1 MDAPT
6 LGLDFGT
13 SKTVAAWVDTER
25 QVHLVAVGESGHALP
40 SVVSYQ
46 GKRGSTVLGDAAQ
59 RLSAVDP
66 KRTVVGLKRF
76 LGRRFKSDFVQRNRL
91 RFLFPLVEAPDGSTA
106 VELRGEVVS
115 LERVAGR
122 LLSEMIDHA
131 NASLGRP
138 FEACVVACPAH
149 FTLRQRQALRRV
161 VERCGLEVRALILE
175 PTAAAMTL
183 PEPEQGRTL
192 VVYDLGGGTFDT
204 TVLRVEEGVVH
215 VLATGGDAFLGGFD
229 IDARIV
235 EAIVGAY
242 RDETGIDL
250 NANPQALQ
258 ALSAAVETAK
268 IALSEHD
275 STRVQFPFIDD
286 KRGFIH
292 VDRPMT
298 RHDLETWA
306 GPLLERTIGIVQE
319 TLAAAAVNMASVDE
333 LVLVGGQTRMPY
345 LRRRIEDALGKRPT
359 NAVDPTTCVAV
370 GAAVLGAGEHMLFDA
385 VSVPLYAALPG
396 RAPVELLARGAAVPA
411 QCTTPLGDNPAG
423 VVYEA
428 FEAAAVDRDVLARL
442 APPPAWRQQHAG
454 PYTLRATLSAAFK
467 LNLDVQA
474 ADGASAP
481 LPLDDG
487 GPAMVPVGPT
497 APPVPL
503 DDGGTLAAMSVL
515 VRVLPAGTPVAL
527 RTLRVGQRFASIV
540 AAPEERPL
548 PGARLELTFRHGREV
563 VQVAAVARE
572 GREPT
577 TFIASFNDP
586 SAAEPLA
593 RLLGALAT

>member
-13 SKTVAAWVDTER
+13 SKTVAAWVDSAR
-25 QVHLVAVGESGHALP
+25 RVHLVAVGEGGHALP
-40 SVVSYQ
+40 SVLSYQ

-76 LGRRFKSDFVQRNRL
+76 LGRRFKSDFVQRNRQ

-106 VELRGEVVS
+106 VELRGEVMS
-115 LERVAGR
+115 LERVASR
-122 LLSEMIDHA
+122 LLSEMVDHA
-131 NASLGRP
+131 NASLGRA

-161 VERCGLEVRALILE
+161 VERCGLEVRAMILE

-192 VVYDLGGGTFDT
+192 LVYDLGGGTFDT

-229 IDARIV
+229 IDTRLAEGI
-235 EAIVGAY
+235 IGAF

-250 NANPQALQ
+250 NTNAQALQ
-258 ALSAAVETAK
+258 ALSVAVEKAK
-268 IALSEHD
+268 IELSEHP
-275 STRVQFPFIDD
+275 SARVQFPFIDD
-286 KRGFIH
+286 KRGFIN

-319 TLAAAAVNMASVDE
+319 TLAAAAVSMANVDE

-359 NAVDPTTCVAV
+359 DAVDPTTCVAV

-385 VSVPLYAALPG
+385 VSVPLYAAMPG
-396 RAPVELLARGAAVPA
+396 RPPVELLARGAAVPA
-411 QCTTPLGDNPAG
+411 VCTVGLGDNPAG

-428 FEAAAVDRDVLARL
+428 FEATAVDRDVLARL
-442 APPPAWRQQHAG
+442 SPPPAWRQQHVG
-454 PYTLRATLSAAFK
+454 PYGLRASLSASFK
-467 LNLDVQA
+467 LTLDVVA
-474 ADGASAP
+474 ADGARAD
-481 LPLDDG
+481 LALDDG
-487 GPAMVPVGPT
+487 GPSMVPVGQ
-497 APPVPL
+497 AAAPVPL
-503 DDGGTLAAMSVL
+503 TDEGTLAAMSVL

-540 AAPEERPL
+540 AAPTERP
-548 PGARLELTFRHGREV
+548 PTGALLELTFRHGREV
-563 VQVAAVARE
+563 VQATAVA
-572 GREPT
+572 GDAVEPT
-577 TFIASFNDP
+577 TFLATFRDP
-586 SAAEPLA
+586 QTAERLA
-593 RLLGALAT
+593 RLLGAQAT

>member
-1 MDAPT
+1 MDTPT

-13 SKTVAAWVDTER
+13 SKTVAAWIDGER
-25 QVHLVAVGESGHALP
+25 QVHLVAVGDGGHALP
-40 SVVSYQ
+40 SAVSYQ

-76 LGRRFKSDFVQRNRL
+76 LGRRFRSDFVQRNRQ

-131 NASLGRP
+131 NAGLGRP
-138 FEACVVACPAH
+138 FDACVVACPAH

-183 PEPEQGRTL
+183 PEPAQTRTL

-229 IDARIV
+229 IDARIAD
-235 EAIVGAY
+235 EIIGAY
-242 RDETGIDL
+242 KDETGVDL
-250 NANPQALQ
+250 NTNAQALQ
-258 ALSAAVETAK
+258 ALNAAVERAK
-268 IALSEHD
+268 IELSEREVA
-275 STRVQFPFIDD
+275 RVQFPFVDD
-286 KRGFIH
+286 KRGFMH

-306 GPLLERTIGIVQE
+306 GPLFERTIGIVQE
-319 TLAAAAVNMASVDE
+319 TMQAAAVSMSSVDE

-345 LRRRIEDALGKRPT
+345 LRRRIIDALGKQP
-359 NAVDPTTCVAV
+359 NAVVDPTTCVAV

-385 VSVPLYAALPG
+385 VSVPLYAAVPG
-396 RAPVELLARGAAVPA
+396 RPPIEVLARGAAVPA
-411 QCTTPLGDNPAG
+411 EGSAALGDNPAG

-428 FEAAAVDRDVLARL
+428 IEAAAVDRDVLARL
-442 APPPAWRQQHAG
+442 APPPAWREAHAG
-454 PYTLRATLSAAFK
+454 P
-467 LNLDVQA
+467 
-474 ADGASAP
+474 
-481 LPLDDG
+481 
-487 GPAMVPVGPT
+487 
-497 APPVPL
+497 
-503 DDGGTLAAMSVL
+503 
-515 VRVLPAGTPVAL
+515 
-527 RTLRVGQRFASIV
+527 
-540 AAPEERPL
+540 
-548 PGARLELTFRHGREV
+548 
-563 VQVAAVARE
+563 
-572 GREPT
+572 
-577 TFIASFNDP
+577 
-586 SAAEPLA
+586 
-593 RLLGALAT
+593 